1 MKKIALI
8 VAAGLCVVLAS
19 ACSPKRYAVNSIG
32 DMLAGG
38 DSVYESD
45 DDIVLIGEALPF
57 SLKLVESLLLESPE
71 HRGLL
76 LTASRGFV
84 LYAFAYVHYE
94 AELASLVDLD
104 RVRELRARARKLYM
118 RGFGYSMRALE
129 LSYAG
134 FEVDLAADPVGAVA
148 RIKASSAERDLPYLY
163 WSAASLGLAISVS
176 KHEPALLARL
186 PEVEA
191 MLDRAM
197 VLDEAWDQGTLHEFK
212 ITWAA
217 AQRTGV
223 EESVLWDH
231 FDRALAL
238 SDGTRA
244 SLFVSMAEAVS
255 IPKQDREEFQSLL
268 ERALAVDT
276 EAVPGN
282 RLMNAI
288 AQRRASWLLDR
299 IDELFL

>member
-1 MKKIALI
+1 MNRLFVLTAISI
-8 VAAGLCVVLAS
+8 FMVLAA
-19 ACSPKRYAVNSIG
+19 ACSPKRYAVDSVG
-32 DMLAGG
+32 DMLAEG

-76 LTASRGFV
+76 LTASRGYV
-84 LYAFAYVHYE
+84 LYAYAYVHYE
-94 AELASLVDLD
+94 AELASLVDLN
-104 RVRELRARARKLYM
+104 RVRELRMRARKLYM
-118 RGFGYSMRALE
+118 RGFGYAMRALE
-129 LSYAG
+129 LGYPG
-134 FEVDLAADPVGAVA
+134 FEQALATDPENAVS
-148 RIKASSAERDLPYLY
+148 RIKASATERDMPFLY

-176 KHEPALLARL
+176 KNDPALLARL

-191 MLDRAM
+191 LLDRALA
-197 VLDEAWDQGTLHEFK
+197 LDEAWDQGALHEFE

-223 EESVLWDH
+223 KETVLREH
-231 FDRALAL
+231 YNRALVL
-238 SDGTRA
+238 SGGSRA
-244 SLFVSMAEAVS
+244 SLYVSMAEAVTVT
-255 IPKQDREEFQSLL
+255 KQDREEFRALL
-268 ERALAVDT
+268 ESALAVDLD
-276 EAVPGN
+276 ADPGH

-288 AQRRASWLLDR
+288 AQRRAKWLLGR